1 MTTQVHNYVQP
12 VTGTGAQPIVPG
24 YTFPFD
30 THDTTDQYDT
40 YESPHATPRAA
51 IYVLATEYKPHPEY
65 PNLVPPYLM
74 AKDKVGGRDHLLA
87 TPATM
92 TTLHHSG
99 NYKLWTIQGY
109 IYQPCTPEST
119 CIPPF
124 AQKLWRKCRTTD
136 NDCATFL
143 ESESSAFHAAGY
155 TAVQPSGSNA
165 LLGYA
170 YPATDVDP
178 PSDDALPD
186 ALELVIGTR
195 TDAADS
201 DNDGL
206 TDDEEFPLA
215 GVAVSDPCF
224 DGTLGASLCPGDH
237 IFENG
242 FD

>member
-1 MTTQVHNYVQP
+1 
-12 VTGTGAQPIVPG
+12 
-24 YTFPFD
+24 
-30 THDTTDQYDT
+30 
-40 YESPHATPRAA
+40 
-51 IYVLATEYKPHPEY
+51 
-65 PNLVPPYLM
+65 M
-74 AKDKVGGRDHLLA
+74 A
-87 TPATM
+87 
-92 TTLHHSG
+92 TLHNSA

-124 AQKLWRKCRTTD
+124 AQKLWRKCKTAD

-143 ESESSAFHAAGY
+143 ESERSAFEGAGY
-155 TAVQPSGSNA
+155 TAVQPAGSNA

-206 TDDEEFPLA
+206 ADDEEFPLA
-215 GVAVSDPCF
+215 GVAVSDPCLG
-224 DGTLGASLCPGDH
+224 GTLGASLCPGDH
-237 IFENG
+237 IFDDG